1 MPRTAALAH
10 ATRVEPTPADHDLF
24 TMLEHEGQ
32 QGDLV
37 LVLHASGGR
46 TIKLPESL
54 AHLVVAAA
62 HDLAQGNTVL
72 ALPLETHLTPNEAA
86 DLLGISRPFLLRLI
100 DGGQITAEHLPDSSH
115 RHLRLADVLEFQARR
130 ERRREATRAIGE
142 IAEEHD
148 LPY

>member
-1 MPRTAALAH
+1 MPRTAALTH
-10 ATRVEPTPADHDLF
+10 ATRVEPTTADHDLF
-24 TMLEHEGQ
+24 TELEHEGQ
-32 QGDLV
+32 QGK

-46 TIKLPESL
+46 TIELPDSL
-54 AHLVVAAA
+54 ARLVLAAA

-72 ALPLETHLTPNEAA
+72 ALPLETRLTPNEAA

-100 DGGQITAEHLPDSSH
+100 DSGQITAEHLPGSSH

-130 ERRREATRAIGE
+130 ERRREATQAISE
-142 IAEEHD
+142 IVEEYD